1 MSVMMGILA
10 RTAVNVIGV
19 GMALNR
25 RVCASHSPT
34 SPHSPPTPETGAH
47 LGSNLCDEMSAA
59 SPPRASV

>member
-1 MSVMMGILA
+1 MSVMIEILA

-34 SPHSPPTPETGAH
+34 SPHSPPRDWCPFRIQS
-47 LGSNLCDEMSAA
+47 L
-59 SPPRASV
+59 R